1 MNVTSTQPDEH
12 TWALRFSGKLMFSAR
27 QAYQTAVNQAE
38 AASPRQIIF
47 DFADLS
53 YIDSAGLG
61 LLVLTHRKLTG
72 AGIKV
77 SLANLQESVKQ
88 VLLLTNMDKLFPFY
102 DSVGTA
108 SQGLKTAGV
117 SSR

>member
-1 MNVTSTQPDEH
+1 
-12 TWALRFSGKLMFSAR
+12 MFQTR

-47 DFADLS
+47 DFTDLS

-61 LLVLTHRKLTG
+61 LLTLTHRKLTG
-72 AGIKV
+72 AGIKI
-77 SLANLQESVKQ
+77 SLANPQGSVKEI
-88 VLLLTNMDKLFPFY
+88 LLLTNMNAMLPFY
-102 DSVGTA
+102 DSVAAVTQQ
-108 SQGLKTAGV
+108 SKLTTV